1 MILFF
6 SSSPLAYLKQSYP
19 RRGQFFAVC
28 NFAHF
33 KINSL
38 REAFISCL
46 DEEKTR
52 ICVLYMPVIRFP
64 KVVRGGRLSISDPA
78 FAGTLTYYKSLQSL
92 LVYNDVSPYLTEI
105 NQHLESITPAPHPI
119 QTPRSI
125 VTSTCT
131 TSPETSTGDS
141 RSLAGSILPCTAWA
155 LAQRVPRCHAHVII
169 PRNPPSVVLACNRSR
184 DVRAVGIHADI
195 VGAADVAV
203 PVSRLDN
210 PIQKV
215 GGTAVSASVSRG
227 QGVIGLSIGNS
238 RGVGIHTPSP
248 YRQ

>member
-1 MILFF
+1 M
-6 SSSPLAYLKQSYP
+6 
-19 RRGQFFAVC
+19 
-28 NFAHF
+28 
-33 KINSL
+33 
-38 REAFISCL
+38 
-46 DEEKTR
+46 
-52 ICVLYMPVIRFP
+52 LYMPVIRFP
-64 KVVRGGRLSISDPA
+64 NPVRGRRLSVSHA
-78 FAGTLTYYKSLQSL
+78 ASAGTLTYNKSLHRL
-92 LVYNDVSPYLTEI
+92 LLYNDVSPYLIEI

-131 TSPETSTGDS
+131 TSPETSAGDS
-141 RSLAGSILPCTAWA
+141 RSLAGSILPRTAWA

-169 PRNPPSVVLACNRSR
+169 PRNPSSIVLTCNLSC
-184 DVRAVGIHADI
+184 DIRALGIHADI

-210 PIQKV
+210 PIQEV

-227 QGVIGLSIGNS
+227 EGVIGLSIGSS
-238 RGVGIHTPSP
+238 RGVGIRTLSP

>member
-1 MILFF
+1 M
-6 SSSPLAYLKQSYP
+6 S
-19 RRGQFFAVC
+19 RRHVFAC
-28 NFAHF
+28 Y
-33 KINSL
+33 
-38 REAFISCL
+38 
-46 DEEKTR
+46 
-52 ICVLYMPVIRFP
+52 YMPVIRFP
-64 KVVRGGRLSISDPA
+64 HAVRGRRLSISHPTS
-78 FAGTLTYYKSLQSL
+78 AGTLTYYKSLQRL
-92 LVYNDVSPYLTEI
+92 LVYNDASPYLTKI
-105 NQHLESITPAPHPI
+105 HQHLESITPAPHPI

-131 TSPETSTGDS
+131 TSPETSAGDS
-141 RSLAGSILPCTAWA
+141 RSLAGSILPRTAWA

-184 DVRAVGIHADI
+184 DIRAVGIHADI

-210 PIQKV
+210 PVPEV

-227 QGVIGLSIGNS
+227 EGVIGLSILNS
-238 RGVGIHTPSP
+238 RGVGIRTLSP